1 MARSV
6 EQIDKQI
13 ANTDPELLPVG
24 EHEKH
29 GAKHFAGL
37 YAAENVAG
45 TEFVFGA
52 TFVILGAGIW
62 DVLIG
67 LLIGNTLAVL
77 TFWLVTTPVARE
89 VGLSVYTYLLRFGG
103 SSISKIYN
111 LANAIVF
118 AVISAAMLT
127 VSATA
132 VQRVIGI
139 PTQEQAYPTHLG
151 FIILV
156 VAFSIVAVL
165 VAVFG
170 FNALA
175 EFATICGPWLA
186 TMFTVGGL
194 VLLPAV
200 AESVTGV
207 TEIGS
212 FGEFVDIAGATVFTG
227 VTPGGEEGI
236 GMIEVAGLA
245 WAANSFAHAG
255 MIDMALLRYAK
266 KGWHGLMTS
275 TGMLFGHYVAWFSA
289 GLMGAATAALTLTS
303 ITVLSPGD
311 VSWVALGWAGYVTV
325 VVAGWTTANAN
336 LYRAGLA
343 TQGVFPSISRA
354 RATLIVGV
362 IVVVVACFPFVYR
375 NYAPLVTWAGVLLAP
390 VGGIVWAEH
399 KLLPRFGLTEYWA
412 RFKGVTNTPAIV
424 AWAVAFG
431 LGIVLNLTQIISPYF
446 AFVPA
451 WIVAAL
457 LYVALAKQAGAGED
471 YTEEKR
477 DHELFLERAQD
488 FKRKQAESLPGHVKD
503 TTPISRA
510 LRVVWMLALA
520 VILVYA
526 LIVFFDSPDIY
537 TYLTQRNT
545 FYTIAITGTI
555 VYFVCA
561 YWELQRGKA
570 VSKRAHEKARAEA
583 DAGSSGDDG
592 EGGEKESVGA
602 RA

>member
-1 MARSV
+1 M
-6 EQIDKQI
+6 
-13 ANTDPELLPVG
+13 
-24 EHEKH
+24 
-29 GAKHFAGL
+29 
-37 YAAENVAG
+37 
-45 TEFVFGA
+45 
-52 TFVILGAGIW
+52 
-62 DVLIG
+62 
-67 LLIGNTLAVL
+67 
-77 TFWLVTTPVARE
+77 
-89 VGLSVYTYLLRFGG
+89 
-103 SSISKIYN
+103 
-111 LANAIVF
+111 
-118 AVISAAMLT
+118 
-127 VSATA
+127 
-132 VQRVIGI
+132 
-139 PTQEQAYPTHLG
+139 
-151 FIILV
+151 
-156 VAFSIVAVL
+156 
-165 VAVFG
+165 
-170 FNALA
+170 
-175 EFATICGPWLA
+175 
-186 TMFTVGGL
+186 
-194 VLLPAV
+194 
-200 AESVTGV
+200 
-207 TEIGS
+207 
-212 FGEFVDIAGATVFTG
+212 
-227 VTPGGEEGI
+227 
-236 GMIEVAGLA
+236 
-245 WAANSFAHAG
+245 
-255 MIDMALLRYAK
+255 
-266 KGWHGLMTS
+266 
-275 TGMLFGHYVAWFSA
+275 
-289 GLMGAATAALTLTS
+289 
-303 ITVLSPGD
+303 
-311 VSWVALGWAGYVTV
+311 
-325 VVAGWTTANAN
+325 VAGWTTANAN

-592 EGGEKESVGA
+592 EKETVGT

>member
-1 MARSV
+1 MARTT
-6 EQIDKQI
+6 EQIDRQI

-67 LLIGNTLAVL
+67 LLIGNALAVL
-77 TFWLVTTPVARE
+77 TFWLITTPVARE

-103 SSISKIYN
+103 GSISRIYN

-139 PTQEQAYPTHLG
+139 PTQAEAYPTHLG
-151 FIILV
+151 FVILV
-156 VAFSIVAVL
+156 VAFSVVAVL

-207 TEIGS
+207 TTISS
-212 FGEFVDIAGATVFTG
+212 FSEFVDIAGATVFTG
-227 VTPGGEEGI
+227 VTPEGEPGI
-236 GMIEVAGLA
+236 GMLEVAGLA

-255 MIDMALLRYAK
+255 MIDMALLRYAR

-311 VSWVALGWAGYVTV
+311 VSWVALGYAGYVTV

-343 TQGVFPSISRA
+343 TQGVFPSMSRG

-390 VGGIVWAEH
+390 VGGIVYAEH
-399 KLLPRFGLTEYWA
+399 KLFPRFGLTEYWA
-412 RFKGVTNTPAIV
+412 RFKGVTNVPAII
-424 AWAVAFG
+424 AWAAAFG
-431 LGIVLNLTQIISPYF
+431 VGAVLNITQIISPYF

-451 WIVAAL
+451 WIVASL
-457 LYVALAKQAGAGED
+457 LYIALARRAGAADD
-471 YTEEKR
+471 YTEEVK
-477 DHELFLERAQD
+477 DNELFLERAQE
-488 FKRKQAESLPGHVKD
+488 FKRRQAESLPGHVKD
-503 TTPISRA
+503 TSTLTRM
-510 LRVVWMLALA
+510 LRGIWMLALA

-526 LIVFFDSPDIY
+526 LVVFLDSPDIY

-545 FYTIAITGTI
+545 FYTIAITGTV
-555 VYFVCA
+555 VYFVAA
-561 YWELQRGKA
+561 YWELRRGKA
-570 VSKRAHEKARAEA
+570 LDQRAHEQARA
-583 DAGSSGDDG
+583 DAGSTGDDG
-592 EGGEKESVGA
+592 EGGEKEPVGA
-602 RA
+602 AV

>member
-1 MARSV
+1 MARTV
-6 EQIDKQI
+6 EQIDQQI
-13 ANTDPELLPVG
+13 ASTDPELLPVG

-67 LLIGNTLAVL
+67 LLIGNALAVL
-77 TFWLVTTPVARE
+77 TFWLITTPVARE

-118 AVISAAMLT
+118 SVISAAMLT

-151 FIILV
+151 FVILV

-186 TMFTVGGL
+186 VMFTVGGL

-207 TEIGS
+207 TQIGS
-212 FGEFVDIAGATVFTG
+212 FREFVDIAGATVFTG

-343 TQGVFPSISRA
+343 TQGVFPSLSRG

-390 VGGIVWAEH
+390 VGGIVYAEH
-399 KLLPRFGLTEYWA
+399 KLFPRFGLTEYWA
-412 RFKGVTNTPAIV
+412 RYKGVTNMPAIL
-424 AWAVAFG
+424 AWGIAFG
-431 LGIVLNLTQIISPYF
+431 VGVFINLTQIISPYF

-451 WIVAAL
+451 WIIASL
-457 LYVALAKQAGAGED
+457 LYVFFAKRAGAAED
-471 YTEEKR
+471 YTEDVE
-477 DHELFLERAQD
+477 DHELFLERVQAY
-488 FKRKQAESLPGHVKD
+488 KREQAESLPGHVKD
-503 TTPISRA
+503 TTTVTRV
-510 LRVVWMLALA
+510 LRGIWMLALL

-526 LIVFFDSPDIY
+526 FIVFLDSPDIY

-561 YWELQRGKA
+561 YWELQRGK
-570 VSKRAHEKARAEA
+570 VVDRKAYEAAKA
-583 DAGSSGDDG
+583 DAGSPDEGG
-592 EGGEKESVGA
+592 EGGEKEKVGA
-602 RA
+602 PA